1 MDNIKIAKKDANDD
15 EVIKAAKDAMC
26 HDFIEK
32 LPNGY
37 DTIVGERGS
46 KLSEGE
52 KQRISIARAILK
64 DAPLIILDE
73 FTGFIDA
80 ENEYLIQKAL
90 DRLTKNKTVIII
102 AHKLSTIKN
111 VDHIFVLNNGE
122 IVEEGNH
129 ETLMDLNDYYK
140 KLWDIHSSTDKWK
153 VK

>member
-1 MDNIKIAKKDANDD
+1 M
-15 EVIKAAKDAMC
+15 
-26 HDFIEK
+26 
-32 LPNGY
+32 
-37 DTIVGERGS
+37 
-46 KLSEGE
+46 
-52 KQRISIARAILK
+52 
-64 DAPLIILDE
+64 
-73 FTGFIDA
+73 
-80 ENEYLIQKAL
+80 IQKAL
-90 DRLTKNKTVIII
+90 DKLTKNKTVIII

>member
-1 MDNIKIAKKDANDD
+1 M
-15 EVIKAAKDAMC
+15 
-26 HDFIEK
+26 
-32 LPNGY
+32 
-37 DTIVGERGS
+37 GEGGT
-46 KLSEGE
+46 KLSNGE
-52 KQRISIARAILK
+52 KQRIAIARAILK